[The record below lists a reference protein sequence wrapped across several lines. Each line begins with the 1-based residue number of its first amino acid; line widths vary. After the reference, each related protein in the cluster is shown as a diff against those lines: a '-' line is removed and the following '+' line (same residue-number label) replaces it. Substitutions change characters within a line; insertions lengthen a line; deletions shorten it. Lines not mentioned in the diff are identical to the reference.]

1 MSPSHP
7 QQATPIGL
15 IGLGQMGLPI
25 ARHLLDAGYHLRI
38 FDLDPARLALLE
50 RHVQVTPV
58 ESVEEV
64 ATPGG
69 IVLSIVPDDQALRH
83 NVEALCPHLTNGI
96 HLDLSTVAPQAAR
109 WAEETYTQAGL
120 STSYLSANMLGR
132 PTLAESARLTILL
145 SGAPAGRQRVL
156 PLLRLLGTVHEMS
169 ERVDAAPILKLAAN
183 SLIVSALEA
192 LAAAATFL
200 RKQGLDP
207 VEGLSILTQTPLFEG
222 AVYQDYGAMISRDC
236 YEPARFPVPLGLKD
250 VHLILSQAEAS
261 ECPLPIVHLAQT
273 HLLLAE
279 QAGWE
284 HLDWSVLGRVVDR
297 LAHHQLLRD
306 QN

>member
-1 MSPSHP
+1 MRFALVPRGHTHRRWESAQHTCRPHVHVFHHGTSITRKEYLMSPSHP

-156 PLLRLLGTVHEMS
+156 
-169 ERVDAAPILKLAAN
+169 
-183 SLIVSALEA
+183 
-192 LAAAATFL
+192 
-200 RKQGLDP
+200 
-207 VEGLSILTQTPLFEG
+207 
-222 AVYQDYGAMISRDC
+222 
-236 YEPARFPVPLGLKD
+236 
-250 VHLILSQAEAS
+250 
-261 ECPLPIVHLAQT
+261 
-273 HLLLAE
+273 
-279 QAGWE
+279 
-284 HLDWSVLGRVVDR
+284 
-297 LAHHQLLRD
+297 
-306 QN
+306 